1 MKVAGGHS
9 NFRAAR
15 KISLPPCPL
24 VLFLVICL
32 QIYNNNN
39 KVSALVVAYLARKK
53 KLEFNSRYPANRVSF
68 DLPR

>member
-1 MKVAGGHS
+1 MVIV
-9 NFRAAR
+9 RVAR
-15 KISLPPCPL
+15 KISLPPCTL

-32 QIYNNNN
+32 QIYNNN

-53 KLEFNSRYPANRVSF
+53 KLEFNSRYPANRVSV